1 MTKIYWRP
9 RAVSKTALMLI
20 SVLSLGGLILVEH
33 IRVEKKRDFH
43 EEKFAATEKTMKA
56 YSIVREARIATGH
69 PVDLENDPA
78 NTGLI
83 GLPMSA
89 ITSVAGALE
98 SKQTTINPN
107 FAAVFIDMLAKAGVK
122 EGDTVAV
129 GMSGSFPALNIAVAC
144 ALETMKA
151 KPLIISSTAASQ
163 WGANVP
169 ELTWLDMER
178 KLHEA
183 GIISFRSFAA
193 TIGGHE
199 DTGQG
204 LSKEGIALIAEAMAR
219 NGIPLLEKRNSF
231 EEIIDQRMDQFN
243 RKAEGRAIK
252 AYINVGGGTVS
263 VGRSIGKKLFKPG
276 LNLKTPAGVKKAD
289 GVMSRFSQKKV
300 PVIHLVQVLEL
311 AEKYELNAAPT
322 TLPEVG
328 KANVFSSNEYS
339 KIACVAVLVTILGS
353 LFAFIRSDFASRLLH
368 KTASP
373 KDSTPEPMV

>member
-9 RAVSKTALMLI
+9 RAVSKTALLLI
-20 SVLSLGGLILVEH
+20 SVLSLGGLVLVEH
-33 IRVEKKRDFH
+33 VRVEEKQAFH
-43 EEKFAATEKTMKA
+43 EEKFAAAEKTMKA
-56 YSIVREARIATGH
+56 FSTIRDARIATGH
-69 PVDLENDPA
+69 AIDLDHDPA

-89 ITSVAGALE
+89 ITSISGALE

-107 FAAVFIDMLAKAGVK
+107 FAAVLIDMLAKAGVK

-129 GMSGSFPALNIAVAC
+129 GMSGSFPALNIAVCC
-144 ALETMKA
+144 ALETMKV
-151 KPLIISSTAASQ
+151 KPLIIASAAASQ

-169 ELTWLDMER
+169 ELTWLDMEK
-178 KLHEA
+178 KLHDE

-204 LSKEGIALIAEAMAR
+204 LSKEGLRLIDEAMLR
-219 NGIPLLEKRNSF
+219 NGIPLLDQKNSF
-231 EEIIDQRMDQFN
+231 EEIVDQRMDQFN

-252 AYINVGGGTVS
+252 AYLNVGGGTIS

-276 LNLKTPAGVKKAD
+276 LNLKSPQGVQKAD

-311 AEKYELNAAPT
+311 AEKYELSTFPT

-339 KIACVAVLVTILGS
+339 KVACVAVLITILGS

-368 KTASP
+368 KSASP

>member
-1 MTKIYWRP
+1 MTKVYWRP

-20 SVLSLGGLILVEH
+20 SVLSLGGLILVEQ
-33 IRVEKKRDFH
+33 IRVEKQREFH
-43 EEKFAATEKTMKA
+43 EEKLTAAEKTMKA
-56 YSIVREARIATGH
+56 FSVIREARLATGH
-69 PVDLENDPA
+69 PIDLNNDPA

-89 ITSVAGALE
+89 ITSISGALE
-98 SKQTTINPN
+98 AKQTTLNPN
-107 FAAVFIDMLAKAGVK
+107 FAAVLIDMLAKAGVK

-129 GMSGSFPALNIAVAC
+129 GMSGSFPALNIAVCC

-204 LSKEGIALIAEAMAR
+204 LSKEGHALIVEAMQR
-219 NGIPLLEKRNSF
+219 NRVPLLEKKNSF
-231 EEIIDQRMDQFN
+231 EAIVDQRMDQFN
-243 RKAEGRAIK
+243 RQAEGRAIK
-252 AYINVGGGTVS
+252 AYLNVGGGTVS

-276 LNLKTPAGVKKAD
+276 LNLKSPIGVKKAD

-311 AEKYELNAAPT
+311 AVKYELTATPAS
-322 TLPEVG
+322 LPEVG
-328 KANVFSSNEYS
+328 KANVFARKEYS

-368 KTASP
+368 KAASP
-373 KDSTPEPMV
+373 KDSTTEPMV

>member
-1 MTKIYWRP
+1 MTKVYWRP

-33 IRVEKKRDFH
+33 IRVEKKQDFH
-43 EEKFAATEKTMKA
+43 EEKLAAAEKATKA
-56 YSIVREARIATGH
+56 FSVIREARAATNH
-69 PVDLENDPA
+69 PIDLANDPA
-78 NTGLI
+78 NTGII
-83 GLPMSA
+83 GIPMSP

-98 SKQTTINPN
+98 AKNTSINPN
-107 FAAVFIDMLAKAGVK
+107 FAAVIIDMLTEGGVK

-129 GMSGSFPALNIAVAC
+129 GMSGSFPALNIAVCC

-151 KPLIISSTAASQ
+151 KPLVISSVAASQ

-178 KLHEA
+178 LLHEA

-199 DTGQG
+199 DSGQG
-204 LSKEGIALIAEAMAR
+204 LPKEGLALIAQAIQR
-219 NGIPLLEKRNSF
+219 NGVPLLEKKESF
-231 EEIIDQRMDQFN
+231 EKIIDQRMDEFN
-243 RKAEGRAIK
+243 RKAEGRSIK
-252 AYINVGGGTVS
+252 AYLNVGGGTVS

-276 LNLKTPAGVKKAD
+276 LNMKAPVGVKKAD
-289 GVMSRFSQKKV
+289 GVMARFIQKKV

-311 AEKYELNAAPT
+311 AQKYEMTASPSS
-322 TLPEVG
+322 LPEVG
-328 KANVFSSNEYS
+328 KANVFSNTEYS
-339 KIACVAVLVTILGS
+339 KIACVAVLVTILAS

-368 KTASP
+368 KAASP
-373 KDSTPEPMV
+373 KDATPEPMV